1 MLTCIR
7 ADYGLLQELVARARL
22 PTGCTSLT
30 HIETVKK
37 LFVARRSAAAHA
49 LQVSSAAAHAVKQQ

>member
-22 PTGCTSLT
+22 PPGCASLT
-30 HIETVKK
+30 QIETVKK
-37 LFVARRSAAAHA
+37 LFVAKRSAAAHA
-49 LQVSSAAAHAVKQQ
+49 LQVSVKQQ